1 MKSIMVV
8 VANGSKARIFT
19 TYSAH
24 YPLVEI
30 ASLVAP
36 EMRMHEQN
44 MVSDLPGKNR
54 SNSAGHAY
62 EDEVNPKKYEMVRF
76 ARSLSEYLDGAREKD
91 QIARLLIVAS
101 PALLGE
107 LRKHITDKT
116 SDLIV
121 YQLAKDLTTFD
132 TDEIRK
138 HLPKYLSRAA

>member
-19 TYSAH
+19 THSSH
-24 YPLVEI
+24 DPLVEKE
-30 ASLVAP
+30 SLVAP
-36 EMRMHEQN
+36 EMRLHEQD

-62 EDEVNPKKYEMVRF
+62 DDEVNPKRYEMVRF
-76 ARSLSEYLDGAREKD
+76 ATYLSEYLDDATNKD
-91 QIARLLIVAS
+91 LIARLVIVAS

-116 SDLIV
+116 SDLMV
-121 YQLAKDLTTFD
+121 YELAKDLTAFSP
-132 TDEIRK
+132 DEIRM
-138 HLPKYLSRAA
+138 HLPKYLSKAA

>member
-62 EDEVNPKKYEMVRF
+62 EDEVNPKKYVMVGF
-76 ARSLSEYLDGAREKD
+76 ARYLSDYLDDASEKN
-91 QIARLLIVAS
+91 QIARILIVAS

-107 LRKHITDKT
+107 LRKHITDQT
-116 SDLIV
+116 NDLIV

-132 TDEIRK
+132 TDDIRA